1 MKKTQIWAWYIS
13 TFFKKHKRLM
23 VAGILLGILISVC
36 FIWLLPIIPR
46 PVKTNRIGLIGQYN
60 KNQLPLTIRNKVSQ
74 GLTATMEDG
83 SVAPLLA
90 EKWDVSDNGQEY
102 TFYLRDN
109 LYWQDGTAL
118 TTKDLEYNF
127 SDLDIEKNDDKTI
140 LFRLTS
146 GKSFAPFPVLLT
158 TPIFKKNLIGTGDYV
173 IKQVKENGGIVK
185 SVNIEKNDEKIIYKI
200 YPTLSMAKMAFL
212 MGEIDV
218 IQNISTNPF
227 EYETEWQQTTDI
239 ISKQENNIHI
249 GLFFNLEND
258 LFKDNKALRQALAYA
273 TRKPKDESR
282 ATGPIARTS
291 WAYNLDV
298 KIYDFEPK
306 RANELAEKSLGNIE
320 KVRAMQLKI
329 STTNSLLSLA
339 EEIKRDWEE
348 VFGCNVEIEVINTI
362 QPDYQILL
370 TAQEI
375 PEDPDQYAL
384 WHSTQSWPGNIINL
398 KNLRI
403 DKLLEDGRTEI
414 DTKVRKDYYFEF
426 QKYFVEEVP
435 VLFLYYPNYYTI
447 VRKNTVKNVLI
458 DILQKG
464 RRMSQS
470 VETTE

>member
-1 MKKTQIWAWYIS
+1 
-13 TFFKKHKRLM
+13 
-23 VAGILLGILISVC
+23 
-36 FIWLLPIIPR
+36 
-46 PVKTNRIGLIGQYN
+46 
-60 KNQLPLTIRNKVSQ
+60 
-74 GLTATMEDG
+74 
-83 SVAPLLA
+83 
-90 EKWDVSDNGQEY
+90 
-102 TFYLRDN
+102 
-109 LYWQDGTAL
+109 
-118 TTKDLEYNF
+118 
-127 SDLDIEKNDDKTI
+127 
-140 LFRLTS
+140 
-146 GKSFAPFPVLLT
+146 
-158 TPIFKKNLIGTGDYV
+158 
-173 IKQVKENGGIVK
+173 
-185 SVNIEKNDEKIIYKI
+185 
-200 YPTLSMAKMAFL
+200 
-212 MGEIDV
+212 
-218 IQNISTNPF
+218 
-227 EYETEWQQTTDI
+227 
-239 ISKQENNIHI
+239 
-249 GLFFNLEND
+249 
-258 LFKDNKALRQALAYA
+258 
-273 TRKPKDESR
+273 
-282 ATGPIARTS
+282 
-291 WAYNLDV
+291 
-298 KIYDFEPK
+298 
-306 RANELAEKSLGNIE
+306 
-320 KVRAMQLKI
+320 MQLKI

>member
-1 MKKTQIWAWYIS
+1 MWILGIAFIVSSAFVYFLFLAAWLNLFI
-13 TFFKKHKRLM
+13 FLGLVVWVRVIIALVAL
-23 VAGILLGILISVC
+23 VAGVLNLKELLENKSGCKVMGDEKRQKVFEKIKNITSKKSFILALSGIILLA
-36 FIWLLPIIPR
+36 F
-46 PVKTNRIGLIGQYN
+46 
-60 KNQLPLTIRNKVSQ
+60 
-74 GLTATMEDG
+74 
-83 SVAPLLA
+83 
-90 EKWDVSDNGQEY
+90 
-102 TFYLRDN
+102 
-109 LYWQDGTAL
+109 
-118 TTKDLEYNF
+118 
-127 SDLDIEKNDDKTI
+127 
-140 LFRLTS
+140 
-146 GKSFAPFPVLLT
+146 
-158 TPIFKKNLIGTGDYV
+158 
-173 IKQVKENGGIVK
+173 GGIVK